1 LRTTPA
7 VYWPALRYTFG
18 QRLAARGVGA
28 LSQIVFGFTLRH
40 VRHECRWHLAG
51 PLDAALRDGGQLILA
66 AWHQDVLPLF
76 HYLCQLTLLEQRR
89 RFVMLSSRSFDGE
102 LTERVLA
109 PFGFEFVRG
118 SAGKRGGQSALRSL
132 HRHVEQ
138 GRDVVVIADG
148 PRPPAFAMKGG
159 PLQLAR
165 ASGVPLYVAR
175 ASARPALILPR
186 SWTRMTLPLPRCDL
200 ALFSGGP
207 VDTRGSF
214 EEARSRAESEL
225 HGLAEELD
233 AHLYLRRRV
242 RGGIRFPERGL

>member
-1 LRTTPA
+1 M
-7 VYWPALRYTFG
+7 RYTFG

-40 VRHECRWHLAG
+40 VRHECRWHLSG

-89 RFVMLSSRSFDGE
+89 RFVMLSSQSFDGE
-102 LTERVLA
+102 LTERTLA

-118 SAGKRGGQSALRSL
+118 SAGRKGGRSALRSL
-132 HRHVEQ
+132 HRHVDR
-138 GRDVVVIADG
+138 GRDIVVIADG
-148 PRPPAFAMKGG
+148 PRPPAFLMKGG
-159 PLQLAR
+159 PIQLAR

-175 ASARPALILPR
+175 ASARPSLILPR

-200 ALFSGGP
+200 ALFSGPHSG
-207 VDTRGSF
+207 TRLLTGRQCLCTRCPGRNGTSAPSDRTGY
-214 EEARSRAESEL
+214 EDYCRYDRQQDKRTTPRHIDNL
-225 HGLAEELD
+225 LT
-233 AHLYLRRRV
+233 
-242 RGGIRFPERGL
+242 